1 MKHSK
6 IETRSAM
13 PLETRNEPDPIEAAT
28 LAVAEMRTAF
38 DARMAGLDELTARID
53 EIETRAA
60 RPNQG
65 NRGSENSEVET
76 RAFLTYMRTGRV
88 ENETRALNA
97 SSASAG
103 GILVPDIIQTSI
115 IERVIEFS
123 PIRSLATSITMGS
136 GDIKLP
142 RLSDD
147 VTVGPDGVPEASSVA
162 SRPTSQPAFEEI
174 TLSALEQAV
183 IIPVSRIL
191 LEDSAVD
198 LSAFLNQHV
207 GKKFGQLES
216 TWFLRGDGT
225 VHKPIGIL
233 NSDEITDV
241 AANGASLSADDVI
254 DLYHSISS
262 AYAMRGTFMA
272 NRATMA
278 ALRKLKDSTGQYLLQ
293 PALSASTPP
302 TLHGRPILEAPE
314 LDDPETGNSPLLFG
328 DFSSGFMIGNRT
340 GIEMLRDDYTG
351 YSKGLVMLGFRRRVG
366 GVVTLGEAIAKLTLQ

>member
-6 IETRSAM
+6 IETRSAV
-13 PLETRNEPDPIEAAT
+13 PLETRADPDPIEAAT
-28 LAVAEMRTAF
+28 QAVAEMRTAF
-38 DARMAGLDELTARID
+38 DARMAGLDELTARLD

-60 RPNQG
+60 RPNQE
-65 NRGSENSEVET
+65 NRDSEDSEVET
-76 RAFLTYMRTGRV
+76 RAFLTYMRTGRI
-88 ENETRALNA
+88 ETETRALNA

-103 GILVPDIIQTSI
+103 GILVPDTMRTSI

-147 VTVGPDGVPEASSVA
+147 VTVGPDGVPEASS
-162 SRPTSQPAFEEI
+162 SDRPHSQPGFDEV
-174 TLSALEQAV
+174 TLSAWEQAV

-241 AANGASLSADDVI
+241 PAGGASLDADDVI
-254 DLYHSISS
+254 DLYHAISS
-262 AYAMRGTFMA
+262 AYAMRGTFLA

-278 ALRKLKDSTGQYLLQ
+278 ALRKLKDTTGQYLLQ
-293 PALSASTPP
+293 PALSAGTPP

-351 YSKGLVMLGFRRRVG
+351 YAKGLVMLGFRRRVG